1 MEGMLGC
8 LTLSGLVTKSRSDLV
23 SRLGLVNLRKQKS
36 GEEMQNSLLGKANS
50 RIIGGGKRGW

>member
-1 MEGMLGC
+1 MLGC